1 MAYLETLKMLDP
13 MWVIGVIMLSMSTV
27 YFITNKAQRVALFD
41 RVSFRGRKAST
52 AATPPRSLS
61 PEKKGSTPPVSPP
74 SYSDTLPPQRREALS
89 ILAKELPDTLGKL
102 PCRAVSEE
110 EVKNHIL
117 PMTAN
122 YMTSE
127 PNKYT
132 PTGFSAEEIRAMG
145 DFPNYAELS
154 GVPLPQAYAEFD
166 IDKARPRPYRP
177 FRWAYHQT
185 MCMSFYH
192 YSLEISPLLFPGPIN

>member
-1 MAYLETLKMLDP
+1 MDP
-13 MWVIGVIMLSMSTV
+13 MWVVGLIMVSISAA
-27 YFITNKAQRVALFD
+27 YFITNKSQRMALID

-61 PEKKGSTPPVSPP
+61 PEKKDAASISPP
-74 SYSDTLPPQRREALS
+74 SYSDTLPPQRRETLPNV
-89 ILAKELPDTLGKL
+89 AKGLPDTLGKL
-102 PCRAVSEE
+102 PCTDVSEE
-110 EVKNHIL
+110 EVRKHIL

-127 PNKYT
+127 PNLYT

-154 GVPLPQAYAEFD
+154 GVPLPQPYAEFD
-166 IDKARPRPYRP
+166 IDKALPRPYRP

-185 MCMSFYH
+185 MCMLAMAPWKIQNIH
-192 YSLEISPLLFPGPIN
+192 